1 MGFELDDI
9 DRGILHRLQEDA
21 RHTTATDI
29 ADDVGVTANT
39 VRNRIQRLEDEGIV
53 AGYVPLID
61 YERTEKSLHVVVEC
75 SVPIHERGEQAAS
88 ALEIDGV
95 VAVRELMT
103 GHRNLRVDIVAEDT
117 DQITAAVSRLQR
129 AGLEVEVEEL
139 LKAEYRQPFN
149 HFGTDAVES

>member
-29 ADDVGVTANT
+29 AGDVGVTANT
-39 VRNRIQRLEDEGIV
+39 VRNRIQRLEDAGII

-61 YERTEKSLHVVVEC
+61 YERTEKSMHMVVEC

-129 AGLEVEVEEL
+129 AGLEIEEEEL
-139 LKAEYRQPFN
+139 LKAEYRQPFD